1 MDTRDPVKMTEET
14 PVSRRPR
21 RTFTPEQ
28 KAEAVRLVHETGNLS
43 QVARDLDLSRSS
55 LVQWVQQAE
64 IDAGDGPTGALTT
77 EERKELARLKRENRT
92 LRMERDFLKKAAAFF
107 AKETDRPSS

>member
-1 MDTRDPVKMTEET
+1 MTEET

-21 RTFTPEQ
+21 RTFTREQ

-43 QVARDLDLSRSS
+43 QVARDLDLCRSS
-55 LVQWVQQAE
+55 LVHWVRQAE
-64 IDAGDGPTGALTT
+64 IDSGDSPTGALTT
-77 EERKELARLKRENRT
+77 EERRELTRLKRENRT

-107 AKETDRPSS
+107 AKETDQPSS